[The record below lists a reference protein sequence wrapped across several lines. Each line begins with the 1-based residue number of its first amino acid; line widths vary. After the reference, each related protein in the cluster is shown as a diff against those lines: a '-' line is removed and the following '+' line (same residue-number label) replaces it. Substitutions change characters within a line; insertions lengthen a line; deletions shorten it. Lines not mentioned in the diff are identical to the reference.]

1 MRSNRRGDEGVAGSN
16 SSADGDLVY
25 VGSWRRHAADKGK
38 PPQHRTWQGFGRP
51 HGRAPPLQHS
61 PRRPWTRAPPPRSPD
76 AKWATISATT
86 AAVSATVG
94 EAASGCTDPDP
105 VAVAVATHA
114 VLTKKVDHCFAPAE
128 AESRLPSISVVE
140 QAIADVLARLPRQL
154 KQLL

>member
-1 MRSNRRGDEGVAGSN
+1 M
-16 SSADGDLVY
+16 
-25 VGSWRRHAADKGK
+25 
-38 PPQHRTWQGFGRP
+38 
-51 HGRAPPLQHS
+51 
-61 PRRPWTRAPPPRSPD
+61 
-76 AKWATISATT
+76 
-86 AAVSATVG
+86 G

-128 AESRLPSISVVE
+128 TESRLPSISVVE